1 MDTQFLAYK
10 KLIENE
16 NRIGKSNIRLRNL
29 YKISQYKYA
38 DGKSRN
44 LADGKAAY
52 VFIFGSVGD
61 TIHGVKLN
69 SVHPRDFMGFLS
81 KLKDKN
87 ANIDDSLHLDEILK
101 NFGSIKSDDGTQVYK
116 LLKSSPKVYSKN
128 YRTYKLNSLTYISE
142 VFLQKEVLKQYFA
155 PGQSRQERKEVIT
168 EEIKDDDID

>member
-1 MDTQFLAYK
+1 
-10 KLIENE
+10 
-16 NRIGKSNIRLRNL
+16 
-29 YKISQYKYA
+29 
-38 DGKSRN
+38 
-44 LADGKAAY
+44 
-52 VFIFGSVGD
+52 
-61 TIHGVKLN
+61 
-69 SVHPRDFMGFLS
+69 MGFLS

-101 NFGSIKSDDGTQVYK
+101 NFGSIKSDDGAQVYK